1 MTWPLLLHA
10 QDLVEIDARNGRE
23 GRAFAGRIDGEAG
36 VVGGQID
43 LADEGV
49 GRLGRGDPRKP
60 DPGVKPGTVLQ
71 RLEGP
76 LRASSGK
83 GRREGRP
90 SLDGL
95 CGEKAPIGS
104 TPSCSS
110 ALATW
115 VGEPRSISP
124 ALVVSEIV
132 AAPVGVEAHRQA
144 VLRKHLAQRPEGR
157 GRAFLL
163 DEKGRM
169 DRPGRVIQRN
179 NEIKGGPGPRA
190 RRGAS
195 RPDAASSPANGRRS
209 RLRRCAPCAAPSEQ
223 RPPIADAASARCSHE
238 PKPWSFTRCS
248 WKCLTV
254 KPGSAGDKAAP
265 LPPPGRPEPACP
277 TPCRAGGP
285 KARPRPPHTSRRV
298 QRRNVR
304 SLTPS
309 NSAASS

>member
-1 MTWPLLLHA
+1 MTWPLLQHA
-10 QDLVEIDARNGRE
+10 QDLVEIDALNGRE

-36 VVGGQID
+36 FVGGRIG

-95 CGEKAPIGS
+95 CGEKAPIDS

-157 GRAFLL
+157 GRAFLF
-163 DEKGRM
+163 DQEGRM
-169 DRPGRVIQRN
+169 DR
-179 NEIKGGPGPRA
+179 
-190 RRGAS
+190 
-195 RPDAASSPANGRRS
+195 
-209 RLRRCAPCAAPSEQ
+209 
-223 RPPIADAASARCSHE
+223 
-238 PKPWSFTRCS
+238 
-248 WKCLTV
+248 
-254 KPGSAGDKAAP
+254 
-265 LPPPGRPEPACP
+265 
-277 TPCRAGGP
+277 
-285 KARPRPPHTSRRV
+285 SRRV
-298 QRRNVR
+298 INITMR
-304 SLTPS
+304 SRAGWPS
-309 NSAASS
+309 SHSWREPS

>member
-1 MTWPLLLHA
+1 MKVLAASAVVIPASLIPGSSPGRSCNVWK
-10 QDLVEIDARNGRE
+10 ARSER
-23 GRAFAGRIDGEAG
+23 
-36 VVGGQID
+36 
-43 LADEGV
+43 
-49 GRLGRGDPRKP
+49 P
-60 DPGVKPGTVLQ
+60 
-71 RLEGP
+71 
-76 LRASSGK
+76 SGK

-179 NEIKGGPGPRA
+179 NEIKGGAGPRA
-190 RRGAS
+190 RRCAS

-248 WKCLTV
+248 RNCLTV
-254 KPGSAGDKAAP
+254 KPRSAGDKAPP
-265 LPPPGRPEPACP
+265 LPPPGRPEP
-277 TPCRAGGP
+277 
-285 KARPRPPHTSRRV
+285 
-298 QRRNVR
+298 
-304 SLTPS
+304 
-309 NSAASS
+309 